1 MGFFDTFYW
10 SRRFRRH
17 QTSKTEGRMTAVP
30 QFTVPEIFVDDQE
43 LVSPS
48 DEHQDPF
55 AQHDAFAHQ
64 RQPSFEVSDDAGILR
79 PRAGSNG
86 GTITPPGSSD
96 GGGGRSRASSI
107 QITPNASPTRGGG
120 ERGRTNTLSTPHR
133 PSLHGANSSDFST
146 QGDWGLSPSN
156 AATNR
161 PVSPLQLG
169 PGGSGSASSD
179 PGGRSRAGSAVS
191 AQDVLDVLD
200 NSAWGESIRRS
211 FTVRRSGSGAEGG
224 GGGGGAG

>member
-1 MGFFDTFYW
+1 
-10 SRRFRRH
+10 
-17 QTSKTEGRMTAVP
+17 
-30 QFTVPEIFVDDQE
+30 
-43 LVSPS
+43 
-48 DEHQDPF
+48 QDPF
-55 AQHDAFAHQ
+55 AEHDAAAHQ
-64 RQPSFEVSDDAGILR
+64 RQPSFELSDDAGILR

-107 QITPNASPTRGGG
+107 QITPNASPTRSGA
-120 ERGRTNTLSTPHR
+120 ERGRTNTLSTQYRPPLHR
-133 PSLHGANSSDFST
+133 ANTSDISDHGP
-146 QGDWGLSPSN
+146 WGLSPSPSN

-169 PGGSGSASSD
+169 PGGSGSSD
-179 PGGRSRAGSAVS
+179 AVGRSRAGSAVS

-211 FTVRRSGSGAEGG
+211 FTVRRSGSGAEGSG
-224 GGGGGAG
+224 GSR